1 MKCLAGVGCFA
12 GCANVQLFIRNLT
25 PEVIA
30 RLKRKADARA
40 VSLET
45 FLQSLLA
52 EAAQP
57 SLEEQLVELPRV
69 RGLDG
74 ATERMRGVEKV

>member
-1 MKCLAGVGCFA
+1 M
-12 GCANVQLFIRNLT
+12 QLFIRNLT

-45 FLQSLLA
+45 YLQSVLA

-57 SLEEQLVELPRV
+57 SLEEQLVEFPRV
-69 RGLDG
+69 RGLSGPVD
-74 ATERMRGVEKV
+74 RLRGVEKV